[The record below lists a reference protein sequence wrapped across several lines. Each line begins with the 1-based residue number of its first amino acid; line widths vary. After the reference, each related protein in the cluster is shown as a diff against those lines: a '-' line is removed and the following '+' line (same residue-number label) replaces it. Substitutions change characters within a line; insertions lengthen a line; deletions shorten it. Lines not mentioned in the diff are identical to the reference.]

1 MASESCLCAGSNTVL
16 TFECT
21 TVGFDTTLWNGT
33 AFNCEN
39 RGNQILL
46 LNSVGG
52 AGSSGTCGD
61 NIVARVIKVEDTQC
75 HTSQLNITVTP
86 DSGLNQTTIV
96 CYSSTQGLSTVGR
109 AVLIVLLSEEPRVHT
124 IVHDKAL
131 TVTI

>member
-1 MASESCLCAGSNTVL
+1 VL

-21 TVGFDTTLWNGT
+21 TIGFGTTLWNGT

-46 LNSVGG
+46 LNSVFNSGG
-52 AGSSGTCGD
+52 TLSGSSGTCGD
-61 NIVARVIKVEDTQC
+61 NIVARGIKVEDTQC